1 VNKILA
7 VQRQEGT
14 LYTLAI
20 GQVQNHPDRPW
31 ALIVCKVPD
40 DLASKRGQNSTYA
53 WHVEGRDDCSRV
65 LAAVPLGEPLAVW
78 AAFQNAVFAT
88 GAGSIA
94 ILGAKKGLRSCHT
107 MHDAQPRF
115 SLRNSKMA
123 KDLSDNNKIHKLRC
137 RSTSERVASRR
148 SRSSRSSFSWR
159 AFDGHLSTP
168 RE

>member
-65 LAAVPLGEPLAVW
+65 LATVPLGEPARY
-78 AAFQNAVFAT
+78 
-88 GAGSIA
+88 G
-94 ILGAKKGLRSCHT
+94 R
-107 MHDAQPRF
+107 RF
-115 SLRNSKMA
+115 R
-123 KDLSDNNKIHKLRC
+123 
-137 RSTSERVASRR
+137 T
-148 SRSSRSSFSWR
+148 RSSQQVPEALPS
-159 AFDGHLSTP
+159 
-168 RE
+168 